1 MTIMSMAADVD
12 DGRCWLGSIG
22 RRKSETN
29 GNQNVTNV
37 NEKITHKNL
46 YATIFFENLD
56 CRFIA
61 ITKHLVQLVTKLII
75 TSNSTRLKMILN
87 F

>member
-1 MTIMSMAADVD
+1 MVMMMTIMSMAADVD

-46 YATIFFENLD
+46 YATIFF
-56 CRFIA
+56 
-61 ITKHLVQLVTKLII
+61 
-75 TSNSTRLKMILN
+75 
-87 F
+87 